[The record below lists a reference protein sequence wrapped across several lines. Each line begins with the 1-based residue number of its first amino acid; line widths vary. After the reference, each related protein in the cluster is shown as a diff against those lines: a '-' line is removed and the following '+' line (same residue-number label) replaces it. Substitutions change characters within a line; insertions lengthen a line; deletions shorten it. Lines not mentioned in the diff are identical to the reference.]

1 MEFIALLLF
10 VFWLFTTA
18 LRFNMLASQGHF
30 TYTQIFMGSA
40 RWYQSPR
47 MIILIITLALL
58 VYFGTLHVIY
68 LAGAITAGLMLLLFG
83 RNLLHHWGNQTIAL
97 INCVVCVL
105 VLGGALVMLH
115 RL

>member
-1 MEFIALLLF
+1 MELIALLLF

-18 LRFNMLASQGHF
+18 LRFNMLASCSHL
-30 TYTQIFMGSA
+30 TYTQIFMGNA

-47 MIILIITLALL
+47 MLILIIALALL
-58 VYFGTLHVIY
+58 IYFGTLHVIY
-68 LAGAITAGLMLLLFG
+68 LVGAITAGLMLLLFI
-83 RNLLHHWGNQTIAL
+83 RNLLHHWGNQIITL
-97 INCVVCVL
+97 INCGVCLV

>member
-1 MEFIALLLF
+1 MELIALLLF

-18 LRFNMLASQGHF
+18 LRFNMLAAQPHL
-30 TYTQIFMGSA
+30 TYTQIFMGDA

-47 MIILIITLALL
+47 MIILIIALALL

-68 LAGAITAGLMLLLFG
+68 LVGAIAAGLMLLLFV
-83 RNLLHHWGNQTIAL
+83 RNLLHHWGDSTITL
-97 INCVVCVL
+97 INCAVCVL
-105 VLGGALVMLH
+105 ILGGALVMLH